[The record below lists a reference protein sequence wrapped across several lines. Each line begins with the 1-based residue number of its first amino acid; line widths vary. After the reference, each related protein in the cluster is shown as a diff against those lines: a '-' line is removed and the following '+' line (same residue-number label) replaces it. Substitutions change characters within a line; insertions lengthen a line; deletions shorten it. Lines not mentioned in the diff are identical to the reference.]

1 MTKRYVVT
9 GRAGQVVSA
18 LLERARTRAD
28 LALVPLGR
36 PELDLAEPDGIAAA
50 LAAARPDLIISAAA
64 YTAVDAAETD
74 AAAAFAVNA
83 TAIGALGRAAADL
96 GVPVVHLSTDYV
108 FDGSKASPY
117 VEDDPVAP
125 LGVYGRSKLEG
136 ERALAEATAN
146 HAILRTAW
154 VYSATG
160 KNFLKTMLRLA
171 EIRSHVGVVADQIG
185 NPTSADDIADGVL
198 TVADALLASPD
209 PALRGV
215 FHMTGGGEATWAD
228 FAEEIFR
235 QSARLGAPTATVER
249 IPTSAYPTPARRP
262 ANSRLDGGRLA
273 AIHGVRLPDWRGA
286 TAETVR
292 RLIGGHDTPA
302 HDVHRSS
309 VA

>member
-18 LLERARTRAD
+18 LAERARARPD
-28 LALVPLGR
+28 LTLIPLGR
-36 PELDLAEPDGIAAA
+36 PDFDLADPDSIAAA
-50 LAAARPDLIISAAA
+50 LLAAQPDVIISAAA
-64 YTAVDAAETD
+64 YTAVDAAESD
-74 AAAAFAVNA
+74 AAMAFTVNA
-83 TAIGALGRAAADL
+83 SAIAALGRAAADL

-108 FDGSKASPY
+108 FDGSKPAPY

-136 ERALAEATAN
+136 ERALAAATDD

-154 VYSATG
+154 VFSATG

-171 EIRSHVGVVADQIG
+171 EIRTTVGVVADQIG
-185 NPTSADDIADGVL
+185 NPTAADAIADGVL
-198 TVADALLASPD
+198 AVADTLMASRD

-215 FHMTGGGEATWAD
+215 FHMTAAGEAAWAD

-235 QSARLGAPTATVER
+235 QSARLGGPTARVER
-249 IPTSAYPTPARRP
+249 IPTSAYPTPAKRP
-262 ANSRLDGGRLA
+262 ANSRLDCGRLA
-273 AIHGVRLPDWRGA
+273 AIHGVRLPDWRDA
-286 TAETVR
+286 TAQTVR
-292 RLIGGHDTPA
+292 RLIGGATAQD
-302 HDVHRSS
+302 DHRSS